1 MGEREVII
9 DTEEIAEFFYREL
22 IKRGYTPGEKEVL
35 ELADITFDYL
45 ISKNIIEEEWEES

>member
-1 MGEREVII
+1 MRETELFI

-22 IKRGYTPGEKEVL
+22 IKRGFTPTELESE

-45 ISKNIIEEEWEES
+45 ISKCIIEEWDE